1 MSCETACNNCCL
13 LSFVSFVSICFAI
26 SYLKD
31 NEKRRAQEEKQA
43 RAEREKDNKKKRK
56 DGVRTTLKFKED
68 ECIVDKLLTE
78 IRQGF
83 PLKKRRRTSVDNAKD
98 TLESNSST
106 CTQNE
111 GIVI

>member
-1 MSCETACNNCCL
+1 MSCKRHVFHFFSRFVINRNCL
-13 LSFVSFVSICFAI
+13 I
-26 SYLKD
+26 LKD

-43 RAEREKDNKKKRK
+43 REAEREKNNKKKRK
-56 DGVRTTLKFKED
+56 DGVRTTLQFKED

-98 TLESNSST
+98 TLESTPSSI
-106 CTQNE
+106 CTSNE